1 MQEEM
6 DTVKRT
12 VTALLAGAALAV
24 SAVGGPPPTAHAD
37 VVADWTMQLVV
48 NTSSWSDLI
57 TTNFLGCADL
67 PIQLAVNVGQ
77 GVGWSASGQITGVGS
92 TTVLETFAASGSGPA
107 GSPYLSIP
115 GVAMCEHFNGPVAP
129 PDQGYVATVTV
140 SVPTSPVQEQSAATP
155 FTIRRLDSFIVVGAN
170 PHELRGGV
178 SALLGRVQVQ
188 THDGF
193 LRPAPVALMT
203 AERLEGATWVTVGQ
217 ATSTNDGSFV
227 ITADRL
233 LATGTY
239 VRFLYPGDQWVAPLV
254 GFPWPLRD
262 AWSPPT
268 PPAPPVFTPP
278 TARVKVKAVSAR
290 SRLKVDVNPNRGS
303 KYWTFQ
309 VQRKNADG
317 TWKALKTYRTLG
329 STEKRTVDLRK
340 GTYRVWV
347 NPKFGFQ
354 GVMSANEVTLKR

>member
-1 MQEEM
+1 M
-6 DTVKRT
+6 KRI
-12 VTALLAGAALAV
+12 VTALLACAALVTAG
-24 SAVGGPPPTAHAD
+24 VGAQPPTAHAD
-37 VVADWTMQLVV
+37 VVADWNMQLIV

-67 PIQLAVNVGQ
+67 PIQLVVNVAP
-77 GVGWSASGQITGVGS
+77 GVGWSATGQITGAGS

-107 GSPYLSIP
+107 GAPYLSIS

-140 SVPTSPVQEQSAATP
+140 SVPTSPVPEQSATTP
-155 FTIRRLDSFIVVGAN
+155 FTIRRLDSFVVVGAY

-193 LRPAPVALMT
+193 IRPAPVALVT

-217 ATSTNDGSFV
+217 ATSANDGSVV

-233 LATGTY
+233 LAIGTY
-239 VRFLYPGDQWVAPLV
+239 VRFLYPGDLWVSPYV

-268 PPAPPVFTPP
+268 PAPQPVLTQP
-278 TARVKVKAVSAR
+278 TARVKLTEVSAR
-290 SRLKVDVNPNRGS
+290 SKLKVDVNPNKGS

-309 VQRKNADG
+309 VQRRNTDG
-317 TWKALKTYRTLG
+317 TWRALKTYRTWG
-329 STEKRTVDLRK
+329 SSERRTINLRK

-347 NPKFGFQ
+347 NPKFGYQ
-354 GVMSANEVTLKR
+354 GAMSANEVTLKR

>member
-1 MQEEM
+1 
-6 DTVKRT
+6 
-12 VTALLAGAALAV
+12 
-24 SAVGGPPPTAHAD
+24 
-37 VVADWTMQLVV
+37 MQLVV

-67 PIQLAVNVGQ
+67 PIQLAVNVGP
-77 GVGWSASGQITGVGS
+77 GVGWIASGQITGVGS
-92 TTVLETFAASGSGPA
+92 TDALETFTASGSGPTGA
-107 GSPYLSIP
+107 PYPGSPYLSIP

-129 PDQGYVATVTV
+129 PDQGYVATVTLR
-140 SVPTSPVQEQSAATP
+140 VPTSAVQEQSATTP
-155 FTIRRLDSFIVVGAN
+155 FTIRRLDSFIVVGAYA
-170 PHELRGGV
+170 HELRGGV
-178 SALLGRVQVQ
+178 SALLGHVQVQ

-193 LRPAPVALMT
+193 IRPAPVALVT
-203 AERLEGATWVTVGQ
+203 AERLDGATWVTVGQ
-217 ATSTNDGSFV
+217 ATSANDGNFV

-239 VRFLYPGDQWVAPLV
+239 VRFLYPGDAWVAPCV

-268 PPAPPVFTPP
+268 PPAQPVFTQP
-278 TARVKVKAVSAR
+278 TARVTIKAVSNR
-290 SRLKVDVNPNRGS
+290 SKLKVDVNPNRGS

-309 VQRKNADG
+309 VQRKNTDG

-329 STEKRTVDLRK
+329 STEKRTVNLRK

-354 GVMSANEVTLKR
+354 GVMSANEVALKR